1 MREFFFIF
9 ILSAGLVSVYL
20 FRKKILPGEK
30 GLTPEL
36 ERLMA
41 DKADQYGVDRVL
53 VKAVAKVE
61 SNFNPRAMNPA
72 DPSYGLMAI
81 TPILAQDFNLVKDY
95 RYPSSAEIERLYDLD
110 NNLYVGCSQLA
121 HLTRIRPFDT
131 AVQMYNVGQT
141 GYMNGARNY
150 DYLNK
155 VRSYYEKYRSV

>member
-1 MREFFFIF
+1 MRELIFIF
-9 ILSAGLVSVYL
+9 IFLAGLSFYF
-20 FRKKILPGEK
+20 FRKKILPVAK

-41 DKADQYGVDRVL
+41 SKADQYGVDRAL
-53 VKAVAKVE
+53 VKAIAKVE
-61 SNFNPRAMNPA
+61 SNFDPRAKNPA

-81 TPILAQDFNLVKDY
+81 TPILAQDYNLVKDY
-95 RYPSSAEIERLYDLD
+95 RYPSSFEIERLYDLD

-121 HLTRIRPFDT
+121 YLTRIRPFDS

-141 GYMNGARNY
+141 GYMNGVRNY
-150 DYLNK
+150 DYLGK

>member
-1 MREFFFIF
+1 MRKYALIFIF
-9 ILSAGLVSVYL
+9 LAVLSFY
-20 FRKKILPGEK
+20 FFDRKILPGVK

-41 DKADQYGVDRVL
+41 SKADQYGVDRAL
-53 VKAVAKVE
+53 VKAIAKVE
-61 SNFNPRAMNPA
+61 SNFDPRAKNPA
-72 DPSYGLMAI
+72 DPSYGLMQI
-81 TPILAQDFNLVKDY
+81 TPILAQDYKLVKDY
-95 RYPSSAEIERLYDLD
+95 RNPSLAEIERLYDLD

-141 GYMNGARNY
+141 GYMNGVRNY

-155 VRSYYEKYRSV
+155 VRSYYEKYSSL